1 MPSRPLGNSRPET
14 GGAVRAAREGP
25 TVVCSEFDIRT
36 DAPPD
41 AIRAAL
47 LDFTNAQRTAF
58 GTGNELI

>member
-1 MPSRPLGNSRPET
+1 
-14 GGAVRAAREGP
+14 
-25 TVVCSEFDIRT
+25 VVCSEFDIRT